1 MQDSSDIREFMRRE
15 AMSEAALA
23 KRAGVSQST
32 VSRAIAGTGVR
43 HGAARSKLFMFI
55 HNRSS
60 SMPPKKGVQRVV
72 TAFVRIWDRTEEHAA
87 AVARIIDALDD
98 LRPIAMKRR

>member
-1 MQDSSDIREFMRRE
+1 MQDGSDIREFMRRE
-15 AMSEAALA
+15 VMSEAALA

-43 HGAARSKLFMFI
+43 HGAARSKLFTFI
-55 HNRSS
+55 HNCSS
-60 SMPPKKGVQRVV
+60 AMPPKKGVQRVV
-72 TAFVRIWDRTEEHAA
+72 TAFERIWDRTDEHAT

-98 LRPIAMKRR
+98 LRPIATKRR